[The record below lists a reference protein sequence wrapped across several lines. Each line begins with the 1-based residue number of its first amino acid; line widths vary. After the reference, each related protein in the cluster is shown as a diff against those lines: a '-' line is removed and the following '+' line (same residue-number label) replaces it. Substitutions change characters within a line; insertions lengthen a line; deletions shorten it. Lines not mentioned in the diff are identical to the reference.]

1 MKLSIICK
9 DNFHNISSLSS
20 VFCGIVLEHPS
31 QISEVGCLEDFQTHA
46 KIPSIHR
53 AIYRLKS
60 HSSLIQV
67 ANGGTG
73 GGVTKILGFE
83 KAGEGGRGGS
93 FEKLKML
100 LEEIRGYF
108 SENL

>member
-1 MKLSIICK
+1 MFGGFPNTRKNSFNSPGHI
-9 DNFHNISSLSS
+9 
-20 VFCGIVLEHPS
+20 
-31 QISEVGCLEDFQTHA
+31 QA
-46 KIPSIHR
+46 KITLFNHTSGKWR
-53 AIYRLKS
+53 E
-60 HSSLIQV
+60 
-67 ANGGTG
+67 G